1 MRSDTK
7 YIVLVIMNY
16 FDFSLQKIESLTGSS
31 LKNGLNAEKVAENR
45 KNFGSNALPKKRKTS
60 FIKRLFSCLA
70 EPTLVILEFAWIITV
85 GVNIGKFLR
94 TGDGDIYEC
103 VGIFIAIAL
112 SVGLTMI
119 MEGKSE
125 KAFELLGKEYD
136 KVSVKVVRGGE
147 IIVIPKEEIVVG
159 DVVIIETGDK
169 IIADGRLIES
179 RGLTVDES
187 TLTGESLPV
196 GKNADAK
203 VKENAALA
211 ERFNVAYSGTFVCG
225 GTGKMIVTAVGA
237 NAELGKIASDLTLE
251 SAVSAPLSEKLTRLG
266 KTVTIVGSIAA
277 SLAFILSVVKLVIT
291 DNVNFVSVQDC
302 FIEAIVL
309 IVAAVPEGLP
319 TTAAISLTL
328 NVLKLAK
335 SNALIRKLYRR
346 NKNRRR
352 QT

>member
-16 FDFSLQKIESLTGSS
+16 FDFPLQKIESLTGSS
-31 LKNGLNAEKVAENR
+31 LKNGLNAERVAENR

-147 IIVIPKEEIVVG
+147 ITVIPKEEIVVG

-169 IIADGRLIES
+169 IIADGRLIETVEISDRPFYVGVQFHPEFKS
-179 RGLTVDES
+179 RPNKAHPLFRGFI
-187 TLTGESLPV
+187 
-196 GKNADAK
+196 A
-203 VKENAALA
+203 AALDAA
-211 ERFNVAYSGTFVCG
+211 E
-225 GTGKMIVTAVGA
+225 GK
-237 NAELGKIASDLTLE
+237 
-251 SAVSAPLSEKLTRLG
+251 R
-266 KTVTIVGSIAA
+266 
-277 SLAFILSVVKLVIT
+277 
-291 DNVNFVSVQDC
+291 
-302 FIEAIVL
+302 
-309 IVAAVPEGLP
+309 
-319 TTAAISLTL
+319 
-328 NVLKLAK
+328 
-335 SNALIRKLYRR
+335 
-346 NKNRRR
+346 
-352 QT
+352 

>member
-7 YIVLVIMNY
+7 YIVLVVMNY

-31 LKNGLNAEKVAENR
+31 LKNGLNAEKVVENR

-147 IIVIPKEEIVVG
+147 ITVIPKEEIVVG

-179 RGLTVDES
+179 RGLTVD
-187 TLTGESLPV
+187 
-196 GKNADAK
+196 
-203 VKENAALA
+203 
-211 ERFNVAYSGTFVCG
+211 
-225 GTGKMIVTAVGA
+225 
-237 NAELGKIASDLTLE
+237 
-251 SAVSAPLSEKLTRLG
+251 
-266 KTVTIVGSIAA
+266 
-277 SLAFILSVVKLVIT
+277 
-291 DNVNFVSVQDC
+291 
-302 FIEAIVL
+302 
-309 IVAAVPEGLP
+309 
-319 TTAAISLTL
+319 
-328 NVLKLAK
+328 
-335 SNALIRKLYRR
+335 
-346 NKNRRR
+346 
-352 QT
+352 